1 MGIQGLLPLL
11 KSISDPIH
19 VSAYAGR
26 RVGIDAYA
34 WLHRGGHQCATELAL
49 HLPTD
54 RHLQFCLSRLRLLL
68 SHRVLPVLVFDGG
81 RLPEKRRTEEER
93 GQRRRRERDLGQALH
108 AAGQTAAAF
117 KAFQRCVSIHPTT
130 AYQLIRL
137 ARDLSPD
144 VECLVAPYEADA
156 QLAFLSRT
164 DYVSAVISEDSDLLV
179 FGCRR
184 VLYKMDASGHGVE
197 VKLTN
202 LGACTDLPLQSWT
215 QAQFQQMCVL
225 SGCDYLPS
233 LPSLGLKKAH
243 ALMRQA
249 KTWER
254 AVKRLRLEGRIPVYD
269 GYELDFHCALLCF
282 QHQRVFDPIA
292 RRLTFLTDPPPD
304 VLSAFPDLSFLG
316 PPMADDVAGRI
327 ADGHLHP
334 ESLREF
340 SDADMAGLYPPH
352 ATPPLRRPH
361 SDTELV
367 TADVDVARSATA
379 GIVQGGVVGVGV
391 RVRSKVESIS
401 ALLVKNKIDGYF
413 VGASEASRSGF
424 VRPRT
429 AKEVARGEEK
439 EGQRP
444 ALLRA
449 ASLSAVE
456 RTEGVEADDH
466 NPFAEFAYGNK
477 RRRASVDP
485 PQVEEAKA
493 DLEAAHSPTV
503 PTGIPQEAD
512 EGAEVKVE
520 EPPHD
525 EAAFNDEWE
534 DRYEEDSP
542 DEHSQLLTHAYSMA
556 LRSIPHSSP
565 PHSPVLLPPD
575 SHSLHSSQP
584 HPIASTFA
592 DPLPPEYLRS
602 STSPLPSRACGEE
615 AAEMGEECLSPSPSP
630 SPPPHPATG
639 PVFSKYFASSS
650 PAPSTSPRRLL
661 CIAIVLAGAV
671 FLTIAVLVSRL
682 FRLPFPLH
690 PPPSSTPASPRG
702 AVSAVLV
709 RRRGAGGQRQRQG
722 ERRRQPPRLPPR
734 RGRRHRGRALTRIPP
749 HTLPAPLLLRP
760 QGASLAVAAEA
771 ADPRGCQEAIAA
783 TVPAVS
789 ADGVQW
795 VEEQRRVEKEA
806 GDARRA
812 KGGAEREWGGGG
824 RGGGEGRGGELL
836 RSVPLL
842 GGASQVA
849 VLSADCSAA
858 SAPDVLRL
866 HCPSVPALRWGR

>member
-34 WLHRGGHQCATELAL
+34 WLHRGGHMCATELAL

-93 GQRRRRERDLGQALH
+93 GQRRRRERDLGRQLH
-108 AAGQTAAAF
+108 EAGQTAAAF

-156 QLAFLSRT
+156 QLAYLSRT

-184 VLYKMDASGHGVE
+184 VLYKMDGNGHGVE
-197 VKLTN
+197 VKLLN
-202 LGACTDLPLQSWT
+202 LGACTDLPLQHWT

-254 AVKRLRLEGRIPVYD
+254 AVKRIRLEGRVPVYD

-282 QHQRVFDPIA
+282 QHQRVFDPVH
-292 RRLTFLTDPPPD
+292 RRLTFLTEPPPD

-316 PPMADDVAGRI
+316 PPMADDVAARI
-327 ADGHLHP
+327 ADGQLHP
-334 ESLREF
+334 ETLREF

-352 ATPPLRRPH
+352 ANPIRRTH
-361 SDTELV
+361 SDGELV
-367 TADVDVARSATA
+367 TADVDVARVGMGGAVQAT
-379 GIVQGGVVGVGV
+379 GGVGM

-439 EGQRP
+439 EGGRP
-444 ALLRA
+444 ALVRA

-456 RTEGVEADDH
+456 RTEDTEAEDH
-466 NPFAEFAYGNK
+466 NPFAEYAYGSK
-477 RRRASVDP
+477 RRRASVEAP
-485 PQVEEAKA
+485 LEAKA
-493 DLEAAHSPTV
+493 DFEAAQSPAV
-503 PTGIPQEAD
+503 PTGEAD
-512 EGAEVKVE
+512 VAAEAKVG
-520 EPPHD
+520 EPPHE
-525 EAAFNDEWE
+525 EAPFDDKWE
-534 DRYEEDSP
+534 DRYEADGY

-556 LRSIPHSSP
+556 LRSIPRSSP

-575 SHSLHSSQP
+575 SHSLHPSQP

-602 STSPLPSRACGEE
+602 STSPLPSRARGEE
-615 AAEMGEECLSPSPSP
+615 TVEMEEEECLSPSPSP
-630 SPPPHPATG
+630 SPPPPPATG
-639 PVFSKYFASSS
+639 PVFSKYFAASSSSRPSTSPVAFSASQSSSPVPLSSPSPSSS
-650 PAPSTSPRRLL
+650 PASSASPLHSAPRRPPPPPPREELSLL
-661 CIAIVLAGAV
+661 SSSDDDVQVDSGSDKENAGDNLRSSPLDDVDDIEDVPSPA
-671 FLTIAVLVSRL
+671 FRPTPSPPPFFSAQRAPHALSPQKPLTPAAARRPSRA
-682 FRLPFPLH
+682 PFPLSAPTVASGWKGSGEWKRKRSTPSGERKERRGSGPAEEGEEREEGMNFFAQFRYSAEPAKSLSSPPTVL
-690 PPPSSTPASPRG
+690 PPPPLTSYAFTARQF
-702 AVSAVLV
+702 
-709 RRRGAGGQRQRQG
+709 QR
-722 ERRRQPPRLPPR
+722 
-734 RGRRHRGRALTRIPP
+734 
-749 HTLPAPLLLRP
+749 
-760 QGASLAVAAEA
+760 
-771 ADPRGCQEAIAA
+771 
-783 TVPAVS
+783 
-789 ADGVQW
+789 
-795 VEEQRRVEKEA
+795 
-806 GDARRA
+806 
-812 KGGAEREWGGGG
+812 
-824 RGGGEGRGGELL
+824 
-836 RSVPLL
+836 
-842 GGASQVA
+842 
-849 VLSADCSAA
+849 
-858 SAPDVLRL
+858 
-866 HCPSVPALRWGR
+866 